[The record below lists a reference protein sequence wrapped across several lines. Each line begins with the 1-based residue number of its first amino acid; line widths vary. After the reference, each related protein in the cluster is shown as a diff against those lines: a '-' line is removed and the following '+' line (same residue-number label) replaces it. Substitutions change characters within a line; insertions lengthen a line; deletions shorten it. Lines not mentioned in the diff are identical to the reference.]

1 MGSIMPKKFIPV
13 KIIITLILQLV
24 ASCVAPSSRAESNP
38 HNDSHLAS
46 PELQQISSQDSLYLR
61 ILAEDTWNFFTT
73 FVDSAT
79 GLIPDNL
86 NARDFESSDYT
97 SATNIGLY
105 LVCVAAAE
113 DLEFISHEKAL
124 DYLSHTLSSLQKM
137 ERYRGFHLNWYNI
150 PAMKVTRQYVSSV
163 DAAWLYASVAAIS
176 VKYPELKNSCQNI
189 LSGVDFAWLFDPALG
204 QFYLGYDREQEV
216 FSPYHYGM
224 LCSESRIVSYL
235 ALAWQQVPESHW
247 TQLYRVLPD
256 SVDQQGSPHQFSQ
269 QFGQQKSFSSGYYL
283 YGAPRLNP
291 RSALHDPSKRLVS
304 PLSSVRREG
313 RHPAEAEVAS
323 IPPRVNSGFP
333 AKVDEDSLPILPSWG
348 GSMFEYLMPTLFV
361 DERSDAP
368 LGLGENDKRIVAIH
382 RDYAL
387 NHLGY
392 QVWGMSPSATP
403 DGGYDVFGV
412 SAIGSHKEGSREDIV
427 TPHASILALSFAPR
441 WIVENLE
448 MLEKNFK
455 IRGKYGFF
463 DSVNPKTGEVAK
475 KYLALDQ
482 GMILL
487 SINNYLN
494 TGSLSLTFKQVGEMK
509 RVLEIIAAEH
519 FFPEAMDQKYIE

>member
-13 KIIITLILQLV
+13 KIIIPLILQLI
-24 ASCVAPSSRAESNP
+24 ASCVAPSSLAESNP
-38 HNDSHLAS
+38 HNDSLLAT

-61 ILAEDTWNFFTT
+61 TLAEDTWNFFAT
-73 FVDSAT
+73 FVDSTT
-79 GLIPDNL
+79 GLMPDNL
-86 NARDFESSDYT
+86 KAGDFESSDYT

-124 DYLSHTLSSLQKM
+124 DYLSHTMSSLQKM
-137 ERYRGFHLNWYNI
+137 ERYKGFHLNWYDI
-150 PAMKVTRQYVSSV
+150 PTYEVTRQYVSSV

-189 LSGVDFAWLFDPALG
+189 LNGVDFAWLFDRALG
-204 QFYLGYDREQEV
+204 QFYLGYDLESQE

-224 LCSESRIVSYL
+224 LCSESRMVSYL
-235 ALAWQQVPESHW
+235 ALAWEQVPESHW

-256 SVDQQGSPHQFSQ
+256 SVDQHGSPHQFSQ
-269 QFGQQKSFSSGYYL
+269 QFAQQKSFSSGYYL
-283 YGAPRLNP
+283 Y
-291 RSALHDPSKRLVS
+291 
-304 PLSSVRREG
+304 
-313 RHPAEAEVAS
+313 
-323 IPPRVNSGFP
+323 
-333 AKVDEDSLPILPSWG
+333 EDSLPILPSWG

-361 DERSDAP
+361 DERNDAP
-368 LGLGENDKRIVAIH
+368 LGLGENDKRIVGIH

-392 QVWGMSPSATP
+392 QVWGMSPCSTP

-412 SAIGSHKEGSREDIV
+412 SGIGSHKEGSREDIV

-463 DSVNPKTGEVAK
+463 DSVNPKTGEVAE

-509 RVLEIIAAEH
+509 SVLEFITSEH
-519 FFPEAMDQKYIE
+519 FFPATTDKKI